1 MKRIWY
7 VMDRFLVLVQILLNL
22 QSFYYLSAVQ
32 TSTHIICYF
41 FVNSQNS
48 MISNM
53 FEYTQKEEERKG
65 ENITAERKKLYI

>member
-1 MKRIWY
+1 
-7 VMDRFLVLVQILLNL
+7 
-22 QSFYYLSAVQ
+22 
-32 TSTHIICYF
+32 
-41 FVNSQNS
+41 